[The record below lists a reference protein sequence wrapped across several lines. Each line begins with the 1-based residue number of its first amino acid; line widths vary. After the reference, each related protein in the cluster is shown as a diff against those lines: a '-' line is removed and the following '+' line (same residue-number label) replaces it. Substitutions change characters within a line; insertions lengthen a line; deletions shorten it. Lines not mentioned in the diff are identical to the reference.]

1 MNAAITSKTFSEIIP
16 GLAETFGTVYSE
28 LCDEFVLRLPDT
40 IGEGFIRG
48 IDFNH
53 GIGLT
58 QWNCIFREAGGLYFA
73 EGGAPPLEMLFC
85 LEGSLA
91 YTIEGE
97 VDHHLHGLRGIL
109 AAGQVGRVRRLSWK
123 AGEPVRFTMLSINR
137 QEIYAALECYLFTA
151 PDELRR
157 LLSDAAGLESFF
169 YESSY
174 SVGIAECINT
184 IGRHEMIGIS
194 NTLFLKAKA
203 WELLSLMI
211 RQFCDGADGA
221 ADSHQMS
228 LRRRD
233 IAALQKARTL
243 LIRNLK
249 NPPTIHELSRE
260 VGLNRNKL
268 QAGFKHLYG
277 STINSYLRDA
287 RLNRAKML
295 LMEAERQIAE
305 VAEEVGYTNSSQFS
319 KRFKEKFGM
328 LPSEYVRAI
337 FDGEEKVVC

>member
-1 MNAAITSKTFSEIIP
+1 
-16 GLAETFGTVYSE
+16 
-28 LCDEFVLRLPDT
+28 
-40 IGEGFIRG
+40 
-48 IDFNH
+48 
-53 GIGLT
+53 
-58 QWNCIFREAGGLYFA
+58 
-73 EGGAPPLEMLFC
+73 
-85 LEGSLA
+85 
-91 YTIEGE
+91 
-97 VDHHLHGLRGIL
+97 
-109 AAGQVGRVRRLSWK
+109 
-123 AGEPVRFTMLSINR
+123 
-137 QEIYAALECYLFTA
+137 
-151 PDELRR
+151 
-157 LLSDAAGLESFF
+157 LSDAAGNETFF

-211 RQFCDGADGA
+211 RQFCDGTSGT

-233 IAALQKARTL
+233 ITALQKARTQ
-243 LIRNLK
+243 LIKNLK
-249 NPPTIHELSRE
+249 SPPTIHELSRT

-268 QAGFKHLYG
+268 QSGFKHLYG
-277 STINSYLRDA
+277 CTINSYLRDA

-295 LMEAERQIAE
+295 LMEEERQIAE

-328 LPSEYVRAI
+328 LPSEYVRAMY
-337 FDGEEKVVC
+337 DGEEKEVC

>member
-16 GLAETFGTVYSE
+16 GLAETFGTFYSE
-28 LCDEFVLRLPDT
+28 LCDEFVLHLPDA

-53 GIGLT
+53 GISLS
-58 QWNCIFREAGGLYFA
+58 QWNCIFQEAGGLYFA
-73 EGGAPPLEMLFC
+73 EGGAPPLEVVFC
-85 LEGSLA
+85 LEGELLYS
-91 YTIEGE
+91 IEGE
-97 VDHHLHGLRGIL
+97 VEHRLQGLQGIL
-109 AAGQVGRVRRLSWK
+109 AAGQAGRVRHLSWK
-123 AGEPVRFTMLSINR
+123 AGEQLRFTTLTISRPELYEAI
-137 QEIYAALECYLFTA
+137 ECYLFTA
-151 PDELRR
+151 PDELTR
-157 LLSDAAGLESFF
+157 LMTDFAGERTFF
-169 YESSY
+169 YDSSY

-211 RQFCDGADGA
+211 RQFCDGTDGA
-221 ADSHQMS
+221 ANSHQTS

-233 IAALQKARTL
+233 IAALQKARTR
-243 LIRNLK
+243 LIASLK

-295 LMEAERQIAE
+295 LMEEERQIAE

-328 LPSEYVRAI
+328 LPSEYVRAMYS
-337 FDGEEKVVC
+337 GEEKAVC